1 MKKTERNYSK
11 LIKDSSEK
19 GLSDSEKRKMFFF
32 GFFIIL
38 ITGTRVFYHL
48 SGNKELKRQTLIYYF
63 SSLIFWISMILLT
76 LFIIDKFNI

>member
-32 GFFIIL
+32 GIFIIL
-38 ITGTRVFYHL
+38 IAGTRVFFHL
-48 SGNKELKRQTLIYYF
+48 PGNKEQKRQTLIYYF
-63 SSLIFWISMILLT
+63 LSLLFWIVMISLT
-76 LFIIDKFNI
+76 FLIIDNYS